1 MKKILITGSSGFIG
15 QSLVHSLKKNKFDVS
30 VISRKD
36 LTIESDK
43 LLKRLEKQKPN
54 FLIHLASHTSPDIK
68 TEKSYEEQIE
78 NTLKIAIKTAFSIPK
93 DVTLAIFFGS
103 IEEYGLSPI
112 PYKENDTPSPT
123 GSYGWAKYS
132 SYIAIKSILNHRKI
146 PFLWLRP
153 SLIYGIGASR
163 KRLVGQIFDA
173 YKNNKEI
180 NLISPKSKR
189 DFLYI
194 EDLCDIMNKILREP
208 KKFHNLI
215 LNISSQNYLSV
226 EEFAGLFKI
235 NITMQKSSESLEVTN
250 LLNSNK
256 KLKQKIKKIK
266 FTKINEAIDEIKKL
280 IFTKSPK
287 LVADKTRKCS

>member
-15 QSLVHSLKKNKFDVS
+15 QRLVRSLKKNRFDVS

-43 LLKRLEKQKPN
+43 LLKKLEKQKPN
-54 FLIHLASHTSPDIK
+54 FLIHLASLTSPDTK
-68 TEKSYEEQIE
+68 TEKSYEEQ
-78 NTLKIAIKTAFSIPK
+78 IPK

-103 IEEYGLSPI
+103 IEEYGSSPI
-112 PYKENDTPSPT
+112 PFKENDTPSPI

-132 SYIAIKSILNHRKI
+132 SYIAIKSILSHRKI

-153 SLIYGIGASR
+153 SLIFGVEASK

-189 DFLYI
+189 DFLYVD
-194 EDLCDIMNKILREP
+194 DLCDIMNKILRGP
-208 KKFHNLI
+208 KKFNNLL

-226 EEFAGLFKI
+226 EEFARLFKI
-235 NITMQKSSESLEVTN
+235 NITKQKSLENFGVTN

-266 FTKINEAIDEIKKL
+266 FTKINEAIDKIKKL
-280 IFTKSPK
+280 ISTKSPK
-287 LVADKTRKCS
+287 LVADKTRKRS